1 MRTLTGSI
9 ALVAL
14 LLSVVLSAAQ
24 PAGTVPLK
32 PGDKAPDF
40 KLQASDGK
48 EYQLSQFLGTKAVAL
63 CWFPRAGS
71 EGAKIQCAALQAA
84 MAGIPADKVQVFGCS
99 TAPLD
104 VTVAFGQTGKYSFPV
119 LADPDGAVARS
130 YGCLRPDGRSERWT
144 FLIDAKGT
152 LLAIS
157 KNTSAQ
163 TQGTDLIRML
173 GDAGLM
179 PASAVPPPPA
189 TAVDRQVSL
198 QVGALTRTCL
208 VHVPAP
214 REGAGPMP
222 LVITL
227 HGARGSGSGAVGMSG
242 FDAMADRYGFVAAYA
257 DGIAAD
263 RSWNGLFGKIPGGQ
277 GILADDVDDIAF
289 LRALI
294 GLLHTT
300 CNTDPARVFVC
311 GHSAGAYMAYR
322 TGVELSDLVAAVG
335 IVNGSLGIKSLD
347 GKPCGATIPAPVAPV
362 SVIHIAGL
370 KDGVVKFAGAQTPK
384 NLFKSAPDC
393 IGFFVEANQ
402 CNATGKETV
411 DDATGVTRTLYSG
424 GKAGTEVE
432 LVTVANCDHSWPTVA
447 QGLSASQELWSFFST
462 HPKTI
467 APTPGAG

>member
-1 MRTLTGSI
+1 MRTLTGFI
-9 ALVAL
+9 ALGAL
-14 LLSVVLSAAQ
+14 LLPIMLSVAQ
-24 PAGTVPLK
+24 PLGTVFLK

-40 KLQASDGK
+40 KLQASDGR

-84 MAGIPADKVQVFGCS
+84 IAGIPADKVQVFGCS

-104 VTVAFGQTGKYSFPV
+104 VTVAFGQAGKYSFPV
-119 LADPDGAVARS
+119 LADPDGAVARA
-130 YGCLRPDGRSERWT
+130 YGCLRLDGRSERWT

-157 KNTSAQ
+157 KNTTAQ
-163 TQGTDLIRML
+163 TQGQDLARML
-173 GDAGLM
+173 VDAGLM
-179 PASAVPPPPA
+179 PASAIPPPPA

-227 HGARGSGSGAVGMSG
+227 HGARGSGKGAVGMSG
-242 FDAMADRYGFVAAYA
+242 FNAMADRYGFVAAYA

-393 IGFFVEANQ
+393 IRFFVEADQ
-402 CNATGKETV
+402 CNATGKERK

-447 QGLSASQELWSFFST
+447 QGLSASQELWDFFSA
-462 HPKTI
+462 HPKTK